1 MTHNPLMSSATS
13 LSTEWISSRRPK
25 SKDTENDSTTHSSP
39 IDDHIAHEC
48 STIQTTCDV
57 IAFIQI
63 EHKRLCGSQY
73 VSTTAPSPDKIEQ
86 WINYVLPPP
95 QDNHSRAQ
103 QHIMFKKEFRKST
116 NNERRHRSSK
126 VLTKTPLQTLHKCV
140 NTRCYKTFRNL
151 LLHFL
156 IEQCYK
162 SDECQCVGITQY
174 VKCTSDSETD
184 DDTMPQHNT
193 SVKHSIARHSM
204 VKNILLTLCKMAK
217 CMLHESIE
225 YTL

>member
-1 MTHNPLMSSATS
+1 MSSAIS
-13 LSTEWISSRRPK
+13 SSSEWISSRRSK
-25 SKDTENDSTTHSSP
+25 SKDTKNNSIKYSAPINDC
-39 IDDHIAHEC
+39 IAHEC

-63 EHKRLCGSQY
+63 EHKRLCGLHY
-73 VSTTAPSPDKIEQ
+73 VSTTAPSPDKITQ

-95 QDNHSRAQ
+95 QDNQSRAQ
-103 QHIMFKKEFRKST
+103 QHIMFKKEYRKST
-116 NNERRHRSSK
+116 NNDRRYRSSK

-140 NTRCYKTFRNL
+140 NTRCYITFRKL

-162 SDECQCVGITQY
+162 NDNCLCVGITKY
-174 VKCTSDSETD
+174 VQNTSDSDEHRKTD
-184 DDTMPQHNT
+184 DDNMKQHNM
-193 SVKHSIARHSM
+193 SIKHNLERHSM
-204 VKNILLTLCKMAK
+204 VKNILLTLCKIAK
-217 CMLHESIE
+217 CMLQELIA